1 MRTNICI
8 IHLFSRSLVL
18 PSHLRI
24 LHVEQEIEGTD
35 TIALQSVLECDE
47 RRTALLNEEK
57 ELNKRVQIR

>member
-1 MRTNICI
+1 MRKNASVIY
-8 IHLFSRSLVL
+8 LFSRSLVL

>member
-1 MRTNICI
+1 MYFGNT
-8 IHLFSRSLVL
+8 FSRSLIL

-47 RRTALLNEEK
+47 RRNALVMEEK
-57 ELNKRVQIR
+57 ELNKRIQLR